1 MTLASLLLHGFA
13 LDTSANS
20 SVGLIS
26 YVIVFAVIVLFI
38 AAEWVIFSKAGKPG
52 WAAIIPIYNTFVFLQ
67 VVGRPLWWFILL
79 LIPFVNIVVGIIV
92 INDLSKSF
100 GHKIGFTLGLLFLSI
115 IFFPI
120 LAFGGSQYVGPRG
133 VRQPQFANVA

>member
-1 MTLASLLLHGFA
+1 MTLATLLAHGLA
-13 LDTSANS
+13 LDTSTNS
-20 SVGLIS
+20 SVGLITDVV
-26 YVIVFAVIVLFI
+26 YLAVLVLLI
-38 AAEWVIFSKAGKPG
+38 AAEWVIFAKAGKPG
-52 WAAIIPIYNTFVFLQ
+52 WAAIIPIYGTIVLLQ
-67 VVGRPLWWFILL
+67 IVGRPVWWFILL
-79 LIPFVNIVVGIIV
+79 LIPFVGIVVGIIV

-133 VRQPQFANVA
+133 VRELQHANVA

>member
-1 MTLASLLLHGFA
+1 MALASLLTHGLA
-13 LDTSANS
+13 LDTTS
-20 SVGLIS
+20 SSTALIGDIVYLAIVVL
-26 YVIVFAVIVLFI
+26 YV
-38 AAEWVIFSKAGKPG
+38 AATWVIFSKAGKPG
-52 WAAIIPIYNTFVFLQ
+52 WAAIIPIYSTIVLLQ
-67 VVGRPLWWFILL
+67 VVGRPVWWIILF
-79 LIPFVNIVVGIIV
+79 LIPIVNIVFGIIT

-100 GHKIGFTLGLLFLSI
+100 GHGVGYTLGLIFLGI